1 MVSFSFIIAQWIAPL
16 VDRFF
21 EIFFLG
27 WRIFPQRLL
36 GLGGRAGPRTSMSGS
51 NKDATFREKIPSA
64 QVRDRRAS
72 SDHGRELEVPMQRL
86 TAGIPAKRPRCV
98 AEIPPSRPRERTFW
112 PSSPHVREVLS
123 APFASRTG
131 SLTWGLLPDFC
142 QRSGRG
148 GVFVSFSAPNAGPRG
163 LRGPTLATFW
173 RKSLRDSRRSPR

>member
-1 MVSFSFIIAQWIAPL
+1 MDCSPDRPFFSPRL
-16 VDRFF
+16 VDFSPAPARS
-21 EIFFLG
+21 
-27 WRIFPQRLL
+27 W
-36 GLGGRAGPRTSMSGS
+36 GRAGPWTSMSGS
-51 NKDATFREKIPSA
+51 NKDPSFREKIPSA